1 MSETPLR
8 WGDAETRDTID
19 GAGAEPFGA
28 PQSAPIWLHDLAEL
42 VRATGLITI
51 EEPGWETRSRQS
63 GGYITGP
70 VGIVVHHTASGPAS
84 DGQADVDYC
93 CYTSSIRPICGLYL
107 ARDGRV
113 WVCAAG
119 ATNHAG
125 EGGPYG
131 PIPVDDANRRC
142 IGIEAANTGVGEPWP
157 TIQQDAYVTLVRALC
172 DHYAISTPNVL
183 SHALWAPSRKIDPA
197 GPARFTL
204 TGGTWDMDLFRA
216 EVIGAPTPP
225 EPTPTPPPNT
235 GTGYPGQ
242 AQTYDRGPV
251 VLEWQEAMIWGGW
264 IADTP
269 ANRDSFYGDGMYGA
283 VGRMQ
288 AGFGW
293 SDCDGVAGP
302 HTWDH
307 MVTRGAPPC
316 PRCGK

>member
-1 MSETPLR
+1 LTLEL
-8 WGDAETRDTID
+8 WGDADRLDAISPSVALM
-19 GAGAEPFGA
+19 GAAV
-28 PQSAPIWLHDLAEL
+28 WLADLADV
-42 VRATGLITI
+42 VRTTGLDTV
-51 EEPGWETRSRQS
+51 EEPGWETRSRSS
-63 GGYITGP
+63 GGYVVPP

-84 DGQADVDYC
+84 DGQPDVDYC
-93 CYTSSIRPICGLYL
+93 CYVADIKPICGLYL
-107 ARDGRV
+107 SRTGRV

-125 EGGPYG
+125 SGGAYG

-142 IGIEAANTGVGEPWP
+142 IGIEAANRGDGSEPWP
-157 TIQQDAYVTLVRALC
+157 TVQQDAYVTLVRALC
-172 DHYAISTPNVL
+172 DHYAISTPNVI

-204 TGGTWDMDLFRA
+204 TGGTWDMDLFRG

-225 EPTPTPPPNT
+225 EPTPTPPDT
-235 GTGYPGQ
+235 TTGYPGQ

-251 VLEWQEAMIWGGW
+251 VYSWQEAMIWGGW

-293 SDCDGVAGP
+293 SDCDGIAGP

-307 MVTRGAPPC
+307 MVTRGNLPC
-316 PRCGK
+316 PRCGR